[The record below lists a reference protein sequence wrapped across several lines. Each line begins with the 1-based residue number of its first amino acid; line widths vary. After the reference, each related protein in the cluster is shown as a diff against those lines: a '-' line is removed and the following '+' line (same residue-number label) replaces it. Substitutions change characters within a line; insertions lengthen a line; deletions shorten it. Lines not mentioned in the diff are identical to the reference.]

1 MSDQPRVSAP
11 TSVEVVC
18 APAPCSLDELI
29 RRARPVLRAAG
40 VHRAVT
46 FGSWARGEAD
56 GFSDLDLAVVAD
68 TSLPRVERG
77 LALAAKLDD
86 ALPLVVDLIVYTPEE
101 FSAGE
106 SRGFG
111 IFDAIA
117 REGVEVYRAGQ
128 HPAED
133 AVPGQ
138 PGPLP

>member
-1 MSDQPRVSAP
+1 MA
-11 TSVEVVC
+11 
-18 APAPCSLDELI
+18 
-29 RRARPVLRAAG
+29 
-40 VHRAVT
+40 

-106 SRGFG
+106 ARGFG
-111 IFDAIA
+111 VFGAIA

-128 HPAED
+128 
-133 AVPGQ
+133 Q
-138 PGPLP
+138 R